1 MTRRGAIAAALA
13 AGCLVPAVAIAANDP
28 LRPDQPNLNLVESDA
43 AHANSS
49 TGKGAIVAIV
59 DTGVQRSHSDLQGGR
74 VLQGFDFVDN
84 DSDPQ
89 DGDGHGSHVLGIVGA
104 SENNAVGVSSV
115 APGARLLPVRV
126 LGNDGSGLIT
136 DVAKGI
142 DFAVN
147 QGAHVINLSLGSD
160 VPLLGALGGDEYDD
174 AIRRALAAGRV
185 VVASS
190 GNNGAPACE
199 QPAAS
204 EGLIC
209 VGAVDDNGVK
219 TSFSSFGPGL
229 AITAPGSEVLS
240 TYTGNGYTRISGTSQ
255 AAPHVSGVAALLVA
269 KGLRGQE
276 VSNRILAT
284 ARDAGSAGPDAVY
297 GAGIVN
303 ARQAVAGFPADGV
316 AGPGPSGAGGSSS
329 ARIKLRSPDRIRTV
343 LRRGVRVRCRAAG
356 SGRCRVVVSRGGKR
370 LAAGSKKLS
379 IGRTAVATAKLNR
392 RGRKLLRSALRRR
405 KRITL
410 RVRVTLP
417 GSRPLVRRLKLR
429 P

>member
-1 MTRRGAIAAALA
+1 MLPALIRATAAVCALALPAAAA
-13 AGCLVPAVAIAANDP
+13 AANDP
-28 LRPDQPNLNLVESDA
+28 LRPDQPNLSLIESDGA
-43 AHANSS
+43 RANSS
-49 TGKGAIVAIV
+49 TGKGAIVAII
-59 DTGVQRSHSDLQGGR
+59 DTGVKRSHPDLQGGR
-74 VLQGFDFVDN
+74 LLQGYDFVDN
-84 DSDPQ
+84 DGDPQ
-89 DGDGHGSHVLGIVGA
+89 DEVDGHGTHVLGIVGA
-104 SENNAVGVSSV
+104 AEGNAVGVSSV

-126 LGNDGSGLIT
+126 LDNSGAGFIA

-142 DFAVN
+142 DYAVS

-204 EGLIC
+204 DGLIC
-209 VGAVDDNGVK
+209 VGAVNNSGTK

-240 TYTGNGYTRISGTSQ
+240 TFADNGYTRISGTSQ
-255 AAPHVSGVAALLVA
+255 ASPHVAGVAALLVA

-276 VSNRILAT
+276 VANRLLAT
-284 ARDAGSAGPDAVY
+284 ARDAGSRGPDSVY

-303 ARQAVAGFPADGV
+303 ARQAVAGFAPDGV
-316 AGPGPSGAGGSSS
+316 AGPRPKGAGRSA
-329 ARIKLRSPDRIRTV
+329 ARISLRSPASIRSI

-356 SGRCRVVVSRGGKR
+356 SGRCRVAVSRRGRR
-370 LAAGSKKLS
+370 LAAGSRRVTL
-379 IGRTAVATAKLNR
+379 GRSAVTTARLNR
-392 RGRKLLRSALRRR
+392 RGRALLRRALRRR

-410 RVRVTLP
+410 RVRVALP

>member
-1 MTRRGAIAAALA
+1 M
-13 AGCLVPAVAIAANDP
+13 
-28 LRPDQPNLNLVESDA
+28 
-43 AHANSS
+43 
-49 TGKGAIVAIV
+49 
-59 DTGVQRSHSDLQGGR
+59 QGY
-74 VLQGFDFVDN
+74 DFVQN
-84 DSDPQ
+84 DADPQ

-104 SENNAVGVSSV
+104 SEGNAVGVSSV

-126 LGNDGSGLIT
+126 LDDNGSGFIS
-136 DVAKGI
+136 DVARGI
-142 DFAVN
+142 DYAVA
-147 QGAHVINLSLGSD
+147 QGAQVINLSLGSD
-160 VPLLGALGGDEYDD
+160 IPLLGALGGDEYDD

-209 VGAVDDNGVK
+209 VGAVNDNGVK

-229 AITAPGSEVLS
+229 AITAPGSNVLS
-240 TYTGNGYTRISGTSQ
+240 TYTGGGYMRISGTSQ

-276 VSNRILAT
+276 VANRLLAT
-284 ARDAGSAGPDAVY
+284 ARDAGSAGPDSVY

-303 ARQAVAGFPADGV
+303 ARRAVAGFPPDGV
-316 AGPGPSGAGGSSS
+316 AGPGPKGAGKSA
-329 ARIKLRSPDRIRTV
+329 ARIALRSPARIRSI

-356 SGRCRVVVSRGGKR
+356 TGRCRVTVS
-370 LAAGSKKLS
+370 
-379 IGRTAVATAKLNR
+379 R
-392 RGRKLLRSALRRR
+392 RGRRLASGSRAVKLGRSSVTTARLNTRGRALLRRALRRR

-417 GSRPLVRRLKLR
+417 GSKPLVRKLR
-429 P
+429 LRP